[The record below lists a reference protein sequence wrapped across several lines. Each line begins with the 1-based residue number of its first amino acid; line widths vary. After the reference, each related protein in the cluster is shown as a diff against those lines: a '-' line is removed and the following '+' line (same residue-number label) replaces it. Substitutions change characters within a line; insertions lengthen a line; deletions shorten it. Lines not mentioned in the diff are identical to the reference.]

1 MKIEKI
7 ALSKLVT
14 DKLNPREGLDELEE
28 LADSIQK
35 NGQQIPLN
43 VEDLKD
49 GTFLINNG
57 HRRQMAFKIIK
68 KRTKTEP
75 FVDCI
80 VENKLTPE
88 ERLIKQA
95 VIDVQTKNWSVEN
108 RDAAWKKIWS
118 TNKYNK
124 GEFEKLIGTN
134 QLAVEL
140 FLDRIG
146 LDEEL
151 KKLNLGSNMIAE
163 TKGLEEN
170 TRKSLL
176 KKVAKEGTGR
186 TELREIVKIV
196 RNTSNTVKDALINGE
211 ITVEQAEQLKGL
223 KEEKQ
228 TIAIEAIKSMNKQIK
243 TIPKLV
249 EKDKITHR
257 KNEKIN
263 KIIQLQQFI
272 DKLQHEI
279 GTASSQMMAIE
290 GILQQIE
297 EDELDKVFNDKLKNS
312 LAMVLGELQE
322 TIGPTTERIKKTI
335 EKWRT

>member
-7 ALSKLVT
+7 TLSKLVT
-14 DKLNPREGLDELEE
+14 DKLNPRESLEELEE

-57 HRRQMAFKIIK
+57 HRRQMAFKLIK

-75 FVDCI
+75 LVDCI

-95 VIDVQTKNWSVEN
+95 VIDVQTKNWSVED
-108 RDAAWKKIWS
+108 RDAAWKKIW
-118 TNKYNK
+118 TTQKYNK
-124 GEFEKLIGTN
+124 TEFEKLLGTN

-140 FLDRIG
+140 FLDRMG
-146 LDEEL
+146 LDEEI

-170 TRKSLL
+170 TRAALL

-196 RNTSNTVKDALINGE
+196 RNTSNTIKDALIKGE
-211 ITVEQAEQLKGL
+211 INVEQAEQLKGL

-228 TIAIEAIKSMNKQIK
+228 AIAIETIKSMNKQIK

-249 EKDKITHR
+249 EKDKITR
-257 KNEKIN
+257 RNEKIN

-279 GTASSQMMAIE
+279 GNASSQMMAIE

-297 EDELDKVFNDKLKNS
+297 EDELDKVFNNKLKNS
-312 LAMVLGELQE
+312 LAMVLQELQE
-322 TIGPTTERIKKTI
+322 TIGPTTNRIKKTI
-335 EKWRT
+335 EKWRI